1 MNRKRRKI
9 KRSFKILLIILI
21 TILIVFS
28 MNKNKENHNI
38 NIKKVN
44 DYKYILVNKKNKLNS
59 DFKPDNLVKVKHC
72 SLDNFYLEE
81 ETANAYEQMCLDSI
95 NEGLNI
101 SITSAYRSYDEQKE
115 LYNTYLKLYGKS
127 YVDKY
132 VALPGHSEHQ
142 TGLAIDLESLECDI
156 FRNSKEYLW
165 VKENA
170 CKYGF
175 IIRYQEGKEKITGY
189 EAEEWHIRYV
199 GKKAAEYIYKNNIT
213 FEEYYD
219 LFLK

>member
-1 MNRKRRKI
+1 MNRKKRKI

-38 NIKKVN
+38 NIEKVN

-59 DFKPDNLVKVKHC
+59 DFKPDNLVEVKSC

-81 ETANAYEQMCLDSI
+81 ETADAYEQMCLGSI

-132 VALPGHSEHQ
+132 VARPGHSEHQ

-165 VKENA
+165 VRENA
-170 CKYGF
+170 HNYGF
-175 IIRYQEGKEKITGY
+175 IVRYQDGKEKITGY
-189 EAEEWHIRYV
+189 GAEEWHIRYV
-199 GKKAAEYIYKNNIT
+199 GNKAAEYIYKNNIT

>member
-1 MNRKRRKI
+1 MNRKKRKI
-9 KRSFKILLIILI
+9 KRSIKILLIILI

-28 MNKNKENHNI
+28 MNKNKVNHNI
-38 NIKKVN
+38 NIEKVK

-59 DFKPDNLVKVKHC
+59 DFIPNNLVEVKFC

-81 ETANAYEQMCLDSI
+81 ETANSYEQMCLDSI
-95 NEGLNI
+95 NDGLNI
-101 SITSAYRSYDEQKE
+101 SIRSTYRSYDEQKE

-132 VALPGHSEHQ
+132 VACPGHSEHQ

-156 FRNSKEYLW
+156 FGNSKEYLW

-170 CKYGF
+170 YKYGF

-189 EAEEWHIRYV
+189 GAEEWHIRYV
-199 GKKAAEYIYKNNIT
+199 GKNAAEYIYKNNIT

-219 LFLK
+219 LFLT

>member
-1 MNRKRRKI
+1 MNRKKRKI

-28 MNKNKENHNI
+28 MNKNKVNHNI
-38 NIKKVN
+38 NIEKEK
-44 DYKYILVNKKNKLNS
+44 DYKYILVNKKNKLKS
-59 DFKPDNLVKVKHC
+59 DFIPNNLVEVKFC

-132 VALPGHSEHQ
+132 VAVPGHSEHQ
-142 TGLAIDLESLECDI
+142 TGLAIDLESLKCDI

-170 CKYGF
+170 HNYGF

-189 EAEEWHIRYV
+189 GAEEWHIRYV
-199 GKKAAEYIYKNNIT
+199 GKNAAEYIYKNNIT
-213 FEEYYD
+213 FEEYCD